1 MQKRKPTNKYYFSV
15 EGETEQWYL
24 KWLQD
29 MINSTEESVCKVS
42 IDCPVKKN
50 PLKHAKS
57 LPVTRKI
64 EIYHFFDYES
74 DEPLHVQGFQD
85 VMDNMKKAEKLGK
98 QIKYKSGYSNFTFD
112 LWIILHMVNCNASY
126 AHRKQYITQIN
137 RAFGEKFENM
147 DEYKHEDNFKRCL
160 SKMDLSNVIAAISRA
175 KKIMQRNKENG
186 YILHQYKGYQYY
198 KENPS
203 LTAWEAIEKILN
215 ECKLL

>member
-57 LPVTRKI
+57 LTVTRKI

-74 DEPLHVQGFQD
+74 DEPNPCARLSGRYGKL
-85 VMDNMKKAEKLGK
+85 KKARKTGK
-98 QIKYKSGYSNFTFD
+98 TD
-112 LWIILHMVNCNASY
+112 
-126 AHRKQYITQIN
+126 
-137 RAFGEKFENM
+137 
-147 DEYKHEDNFKRCL
+147 
-160 SKMDLSNVIAAISRA
+160 
-175 KKIMQRNKENG
+175 
-186 YILHQYKGYQYY
+186 
-198 KENPS
+198 
-203 LTAWEAIEKILN
+203 
-215 ECKLL
+215 

>member
-1 MQKRKPTNKYYFSV
+1 MAAGS
-15 EGETEQWYL
+15 
-24 KWLQD
+24 
-29 MINSTEESVCKVS
+29 INNTEESVCKVS

-57 LPVTRKI
+57 LTVIRKI

-74 DEPLHVQGFQD
+74 DEPIHVQGFQD
-85 VMDNMKKAEKLGK
+85 AMDNMKKAEQLGK

-112 LWIILHMVNCNASY
+112 LWILLHMTDCNASY
-126 AHRKQYITQIN
+126 AHRKQYITPIN

-160 SKMDLSNVIAAISRA
+160 SKMNLVNVIDAIKRA
-175 KKIMQRNKENG
+175 RNIMQRNQENG
-186 YILHQYKGYQYY
+186 YTLLQYKGYRYY

-203 LTAWEAIEKILN
+203 LSAWEAIEKILCD
-215 ECKLL
+215 CKLL